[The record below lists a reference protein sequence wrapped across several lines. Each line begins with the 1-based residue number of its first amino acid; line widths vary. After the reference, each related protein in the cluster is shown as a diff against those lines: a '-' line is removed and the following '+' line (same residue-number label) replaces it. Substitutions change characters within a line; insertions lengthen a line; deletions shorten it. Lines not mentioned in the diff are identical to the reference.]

1 MFHKGDKVI
10 CVMKNE
16 WVPAGTV
23 GTVLENSDVPFVR
36 WENGETWALRSV
48 DMKNYDDTDKT
59 KEIEVG
65 DRVRLID
72 TNNNYYWESW
82 KLPKGAKGT
91 IMAIRKYG
99 SYTVRWDN
107 WHHGHDGDISD
118 IKDSSCLF
126 ISEDAVELLPK
137 GKPEQKDK
145 TKEIEVG
152 DRVKLIDDTYSV
164 GWKLPN
170 GAIGTVMSI
179 NDTDKSYT
187 VRWDNWHHGHN
198 GCIYYI
204 DDHSCLFVKQDEV
217 KLIAKGKPEQ
227 KEEPKYNIV
236 LFRQGNKVIAKMTE
250 GKKVINTTEAKC
262 SPEDTFN
269 FFIGS
274 QIALQRL
281 MAEQVED
288 YEDIRYPVPETTGM
302 REFLL
307 Y

>member
-1 MFHKGDKVI
+1 MFYKGDKVI
-10 CVMKNE
+10 CVRKNE

-48 DMKNYDDTDKT
+48 DMKNYDDTDKI

-65 DRVRLID
+65 DRVRLITD
-72 TNNNYYWESW
+72 EYKEEWE
-82 KLPKGAKGT
+82 LPKGAKGT

-126 ISEDAVELLPK
+126 ITKDAVELIPK
-137 GKPEQKDK
+137 DEPEQKDK
-145 TKEIEVG
+145 TKVIGVG
-152 DRVKLIDDTYSV
+152 DRVMLITDRYSDTY
-164 GWKLPN
+164 WKLPN
-170 GAIGTVMSI
+170 SSIGTVVSI
-179 NDTDKSYT
+179 NDTDETYT

-204 DDHSCLFVKQDEV
+204 DDNSCLFVEQNEV
-217 KLIAKGKPEQ
+217 DLIAKG

-236 LFRQGNKVIAKMTE
+236 LFRQGNKVIAKLTE
-250 GKKVINTTEAKC
+250 GKKVINIAEAKC

-288 YEDIRYPVPETTGM
+288 YEDIRYPVPETTGV

>member
-1 MFHKGDKVI
+1 MMFNKGDKVI
-10 CVMKNE
+10 CVGKNE
-16 WVPAGTV
+16 WVPVGTV

-65 DRVRLID
+65 DRVRLITD
-72 TNNNYYWESW
+72 KYRDPWE
-82 KLPKGAKGT
+82 LPWGT
-91 IMAIRKYG
+91 RGTVVAIRPYG
-99 SYTVRWDN
+99 TYTIRFNN
-107 WHHGHDGDISD
+107 WHKGHNGDISD

-126 ISEDAVELLPK
+126 IIKEAVELVAK
-137 GKPEQKDK
+137 GEPEQKDK

-152 DRVKLIDDTYSV
+152 DRVKLITDQYWNY
-164 GWKLPN
+164 GWKLPK
-170 GAIGTVMSI
+170 GTRGTVVGSLREG
-179 NDTDKSYT
+179 SYT
-187 VRWDNWHHGHN
+187 ISWDNWNEGHN
-198 GCIYYI
+198 GDIPYI
-204 DDHSCLFVKQDEV
+204 KDNSCLFVEKEV
-217 KLIAKGKPEQ
+217 VELVAKGEPKQ

-250 GKKVINTTEAKC
+250 GKKVIKTAEAKC

-288 YEDIRYPVPETTGM
+288 YEDIRYPVPETTGV